1 MTVLFGSAQQVGKA
15 HGQEA
20 LALQKSKAP
29 KYHLR
34 AGAQYLHFSATKLT
48 DKLEQAWS
56 GNIDHVRACRAKF
69 AETTAGLKAIR
80 TDLTPLPTGEGV

>member
-1 MTVLFGSAQQVGKA
+1 MTVLYGSAQQVSKA

-20 LALQKSKAP
+20 LAQQKSRAP

-34 AGAQYLHFSATKLT
+34 AGLLYLHFSATKLT

-56 GNIDHVRACRAKF
+56 GDVDNVRNCRLKF
-69 AETTAGLKAIR
+69 PETTAGLKAIR
-80 TDLTPLPTGEGV
+80 TDLKPLPTGEGV

>member
-1 MTVLFGSAQQVGKA
+1 MTVLYGSAQQVGKA

-34 AGAQYLHFSATKLT
+34 AGAQYLHWSCGFLT

-56 GNIDHVRACRAKF
+56 GNIDHVRACRRTFNA
-69 AETTAGLKAIR
+69 AAGLKAIR
-80 TDLTPLPTGEGV
+80 TDLNPLPTGEGV